1 MVEFRVLG
9 PLEVVRDG
17 EPVAIGGLR
26 RRAVLAMLVL
36 EAGRVVSV
44 DRLVDGVWG
53 EEPPDTAVT
62 ALHGHVSH
70 LRRALGDRLVTRA
83 PGYVLEVEPDAVDAH
98 RFEALL
104 ERARAATAAGDAAQA
119 GRLLD
124 EALAL
129 WRGAPLADL
138 IDAPFA
144 ATALPRLEE
153 LGLSAREE
161 RIESELASGRA
172 EELIPQLKALVAE
185 HPLRERPRGQLML
198 ALYRAGRE
206 AEALES
212 YDAFR
217 RTLSAELGIEPGEP
231 LRRLH
236 ESILHRAPELGGPPP
251 RPPRRDAEPER
262 RRRRGP
268 LLAAAVGVIAIAAV
282 LVAIS
287 IGGDDAARGSV
298 ELRGSGVVRVDPDSL
313 DVVTAVP
320 LDGTPTSL
328 TAAGDRAWVVDAD
341 GQTVSEVSARGR
353 RARTFATGAVPTDVA
368 AGDGA
373 LWVTEGRQGATQT
386 LTPVTRTL
394 AHLDARSNAVRGRTV
409 LPASRGTVS
418 AIPTDRLAL
427 SRAAVWAIAGD
438 GSVVQVDPRSEEVVR
453 VLPFPALAVTAT
465 PDRAWIL
472 TADRT
477 LLPVAERGS
486 ATGIPIDVPGSDV
499 ASIAAGEGGVWV
511 TDPTFGTVT
520 RVDPAGPGAGRP
532 FRVGAGIGPVAVGA
546 GAVWVVDGPRRRL
559 VRLDPSSGAI
569 SGEVALRGIPR
580 DVAVSD
586 DGVWVSVGSGS
597 ARASTSCT
605 PTVEGEAKADV
616 LLVGDL
622 PLRGGARR
630 PTGDMARA
638 IGSVVR
644 DHGHRAGRLR
654 VGYRICDD
662 STAQAASFD
671 RDRCIANARAHAEDR
686 RVVIEVGPY
695 QSGCAQW
702 QLRAAAEAGRSRLPM
717 VSPTNTAPDLTSNI
731 RPTERVPYTRVIARD
746 DVQAGAMAAE
756 LRSRGRTS
764 VFVLDDAA
772 GAATYGLDQA
782 SYFAQAARASGLR
795 VAGRASWGK
804 SGGARNLDRLA
815 RRVARSGAD
824 AVYVSGLLD
833 NGAGAMIRALRRA
846 LPANVIVAG
855 PELLLPISRL
865 FERAGPAARDVLV
878 STTALPIAQMPAAGR
893 ALAARM
899 ARRLGVEAVHPYVV
913 YAAQAT
919 EVAIDAIA
927 RSNGTRRS
935 VARAL
940 FATDLPE
947 SLIGPV
953 AFDPRGD
960 LENAPVAIVVARRG
974 GGSDQVLST
983 EGASFLAVRDNPP
996 PVP

>member
-36 EAGRVVSV
+36 EPGRVVSV

-53 EEPPDTAVT
+53 DEPPETAVT

-70 LRRALGDRLVTRA
+70 LRRALGERLVTRA
-83 PGYVLEVEPDAVDAH
+83 PGYVLEVEADAVDAH
-98 RFEALL
+98 RFESLL
-104 ERARAATAAGDAAQA
+104 ESARAATAAGDAASARQ
-119 GRLLD
+119 LLD

-138 IDAPFA
+138 VDAPFA
-144 ATALPRLEE
+144 ATALPALEE
-153 LGLSAREE
+153 LGLAAREE
-161 RIESELASGRA
+161 RIEADLASGRA

-217 RTLSAELGIEPGEP
+217 RALSAELGIEPGEP

-236 ESILHRAPELGGPPP
+236 ESILRRDPELGRAPE
-251 RPPRRDAEPER
+251 RRLTADAELPR
-262 RRRRGP
+262 RRRRSA
-268 LLAAAVGVIAIAAV
+268 LVAALAGVTAIAALV
-282 LVAIS
+282 LATT
-287 IGGDDAARGSV
+287 IGGDAANGGSV
-298 ELRGSGVVRVDPDSL
+298 ELRGSGVVRIDPDNL
-313 DVVTAVP
+313 DVVTAVR
-320 LDGTPTSL
+320 LAGTPTSL
-328 TAAGDRAWVVDAD
+328 AAAGDRAWVIDAD
-341 GQTVSEVSARGR
+341 GQTVSEVSASGR
-353 RARTFATGAVPTDVA
+353 RARTFATGAVPTDIA
-368 AGDGA
+368 ADSGE
-373 LWVTEGRQGATQT
+373 LWVTEGRQSATQT
-386 LTPVTRTL
+386 LAPVTRTL
-394 AHLDARSNAVRGRTV
+394 AHLDARSQTVQGRTV

-418 AIPTDRLAL
+418 SVPSDRLAL
-427 SRAAVWAIAGD
+427 SRDAVWAIAGD
-438 GSVVQVDPRSEEVVR
+438 GSVVRVDPRSEEVVR

-465 PDRAWIL
+465 RDRAWTL

-477 LLPVAERGS
+477 LQPVAERGS
-486 ATGIPIDVPGSDV
+486 VPGIPIDVPGSDS
-499 ASIAAGEGGVWV
+499 ASIAAGEGAVWV
-511 TDPTFGTVT
+511 TDPTVGTVT
-520 RVDPAGPGAGRP
+520 RVDPRAGGAGRVV
-532 FRVGAGIGPVAVGA
+532 RLGAGVGPVAVGN
-546 GAVWVVDGPRRRL
+546 GAVWVVDGPRRRI
-559 VRLDPSSGAI
+559 VRLDPGSGAI
-569 SGEVALRGIPR
+569 TGEVVLRGIPR
-580 DVAVSD
+580 DLAVSD
-586 DGVWVSVGSGS
+586 DAVWVSVGSGS
-597 ARASTSCT
+597 SSATAACA
-605 PTVEGEAKADV
+605 PTVEGGAKADV
-616 LLVGDL
+616 LLVADL
-622 PLRGGARR
+622 PLRGGGRR
-630 PTGDMARA
+630 PTRDMARA
-638 IGSVVR
+638 IASVVR
-644 DHGHRAGRLR
+644 THAHRAGGLR

-671 RDRCIANARAHAEDR
+671 RDRCIANARAYADDP

-695 QSGCAQW
+695 QSGCAVW
-702 QLRAAAEAGRSRLPM
+702 QLRVARGAGRSAVPM

-731 RPTERVPYTRVIARD
+731 RPAARAPYARVIARD
-746 DVQAGAMAAE
+746 DLQARAMVSE
-756 LRSRGRTS
+756 LRSRSQTS

-772 GAATYGLDQA
+772 GATTYGFELA
-782 SYFAQAARASGLR
+782 SHFAQAARTGGLR

-804 SGGARNLDRLA
+804 GGGGVQLHRLA
-815 RRVARSGAD
+815 QRVARSGAK

-833 NGAGAMIRALRRA
+833 NGAGAMIRELRRA
-846 LPANVIVAG
+846 LPASVIAG
-855 PELLLPISRL
+855 PDLLLPVSRL
-865 FERAGPAARDVLV
+865 LDQAGPAARGVLI
-878 STTALPIAQMPAAGR
+878 SSTALPVAEMPAEGR

-899 ARRLGVEAVHPYVV
+899 ARRLRVESVHPYVV

-919 EVAIDAIA
+919 EVALDSIA
-927 RSNGTRRS
+927 RSNGSRRS

-940 FATDLPE
+940 FDTDLRA

-974 GGSDQVLST
+974 RGSDEVLST
-983 EGASFLAVRDNPP
+983 EGASLVAVRGGAP